1 MPMSNSVVRRYTS
14 PTCRLQIL
22 THSSPVSNWLGQS
35 GRKQLRFE
43 LRFDHLQ
50 LPQQQQVIIEGDR
63 DHLEVL
69 HKAVSTYVQNLLNR
83 SPEQFNAVL
92 SSVALSFPSSTP
104 GTPISP
110 NAVTYP
116 TPSSPDLSTDDSQ
129 ALPEEHQALDPFYAS
144 AHLVDSV
151 LSPKESTPARSGEIF
166 LQPGSGLAHNIEL
179 GPLATQESGPVIQ
192 LSVLQLFDLATALD
206 EYAADVVALPAPNR
220 SRVTAGPS
228 AWASIAA
235 VLLVALGLTTALVT
249 LNRST
254 SQQQTANRKVPQG
267 PSSNNQQPN
276 ALQSSPVPTLGLPT
290 PPLSSPDTLSYLP
303 PVGSIAPSTNPS
315 SPTVSVPGTEPT
327 LPSVPPVVP
336 IPQTT
341 PVSPIPGLSPDPPI
355 RVNPVPRQDSSVSI
369 PREAATPRTNGV
381 PTPSFS
387 VAPPSIAIPSPSYQ
401 LPPPNVERETPPSEA
416 TQGAPTAAQPRSDSA
431 SPTQSLRSPTTPN
444 EPKVTAFNNNIPQVA
459 EVRDYFNQRWEPPSS
474 LRQDLQYSLV
484 LDVDGTIQR
493 IEPLGQAARNYV
505 DRTGMPLIGERFV
518 SANKNGQTPR
528 IRVVLTPDG
537 TVQTFL
543 EEDANANAAEQPGRP
558 GEVRKSQPLPEVRD
572 QGSGVTQPAP

>member
-1 MPMSNSVVRRYTS
+1 MPMSNSVIRRYTP

-22 THSSPVSNWLGQS
+22 ARSSPVSQWLGQS
-35 GRKQLRFE
+35 VLKKLRFE
-43 LRFDHLQ
+43 LRFDDLR

-63 DHLEVL
+63 DQLEVV
-69 HKAVSTYVQNLLNR
+69 HEAVSTYVQNFLNR

-92 SSVALSFPSSTP
+92 SSLALSFPSSAQ
-104 GTPISP
+104 GTPSSP
-110 NAVTYP
+110 DAVLYP
-116 TPSSPDLSTDDSQ
+116 SPRSPDLSTDDSQ
-129 ALPEEHQALDPFYAS
+129 ALSEEHQALDPFYAS
-144 AHLVDSV
+144 AHLVDSA
-151 LSPKESTPARSGEIF
+151 LRPKESTTVGSGEIF
-166 LQPGSGLAHNIEL
+166 LQPGNGLAHNIFL

-206 EYAADVVALPAPNR
+206 EYAADVVALPALNR

-228 AWASIAA
+228 AWASIAT

-254 SQQQTANRKVPQG
+254 SQQQTANRNVPQG
-267 PSSNNQQPN
+267 SSSNNQQPN

-290 PPLSSPDTLSYLP
+290 PPLSSPDALSSLP
-303 PVGSIAPSTNPS
+303 PVGSIPPSTSPS
-315 SPTVSVPGTEPT
+315 SPTVSVPGTAPT

-341 PVSPIPGLSPDPPI
+341 PVSPIPRLAPAPPI
-355 RVNPVPRQDSSVSI
+355 LVNPVPLQDSSVSI
-369 PREAATPRTNGV
+369 PREAATPKTNGV

-387 VAPPSIAIPSPSYQ
+387 VAPPTVAIPSPSYQ
-401 LPPPNVERETPPSEA
+401 LPPPNVDRETAPSEA
-416 TQGAPTAAQPRSDSA
+416 TRGAPTAAQPRRDSA

-444 EPKVTAFNNNIPQVA
+444 EPKVTAFNNNVPQVVEA
-459 EVRDYFNQRWEPPSS
+459 RDYFKQRWEPPSS
-474 LRQDLQYSLV
+474 LRQNLEYSLV

-518 SANKNGQTPR
+518 SANKNGQNPR

-537 TVQTFL
+537 KVQTFL
-543 EEDANANAAEQPGRP
+543 EEYANANGGERSGRP
-558 GEVRKSQPLPEVRD
+558 AEVRKSQPLPEVRG
-572 QGSGVTQPAP
+572 QGSGVRQPTP